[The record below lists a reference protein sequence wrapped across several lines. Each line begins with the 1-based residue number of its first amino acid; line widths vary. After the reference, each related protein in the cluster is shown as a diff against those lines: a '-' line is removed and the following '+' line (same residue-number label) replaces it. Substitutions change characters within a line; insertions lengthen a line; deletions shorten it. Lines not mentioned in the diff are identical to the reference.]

1 MNLIGGFLGNDSTFG
16 RLMTKVGTIIA
27 ANVLFAVCCIPFVTI
42 GAAQKALYHTI
53 FSMINAEDC
62 INPFKTFWQGLR
74 KNFIRTTLYWLAFV
88 GIMMLGS
95 IDLQVCGQ
103 TSGVLRYFS
112 AGIIGVMFIVL
123 VIALYLFPLLS
134 VYTGKL
140 TEMIKRSIFFAL
152 NSPLRLAGVLLVNV
166 VPLLIYFLDEAN
178 RPTYAF
184 IGAFFGFGLMALITG
199 KLLNPQIKKYPENL
213 ILAENKTAV

>member
-74 KNFIRTTLYWLAFV
+74 KNFIRTTLYWLVFV

-103 TSGVLRYFS
+103 TSGV
-112 AGIIGVMFIVL
+112 
-123 VIALYLFPLLS
+123 
-134 VYTGKL
+134 
-140 TEMIKRSIFFAL
+140 RSIF
-152 NSPLRLAGVLLVNV
+152 
-166 VPLLIYFLDEAN
+166 
-178 RPTYAF
+178 
-184 IGAFFGFGLMALITG
+184 
-199 KLLNPQIKKYPENL
+199 PQGSSG
-213 ILAENKTAV
+213 

>member
-74 KNFIRTTLYWLAFV
+74 KNFIRTTLYWLVFV

-103 TSGVLRYFS
+103 TSGVLKYFS

-123 VIALYLFPLLS
+123 S
-134 VYTGKL
+134 
-140 TEMIKRSIFFAL
+140 
-152 NSPLRLAGVLLVNV
+152 
-166 VPLLIYFLDEAN
+166 LIH
-178 RPTYAF
+178 
-184 IGAFFGFGLMALITG
+184 I
-199 KLLNPQIKKYPENL
+199 
-213 ILAENKTAV
+213 